1 MERESRLSIGV
12 VSRGILR
19 QEDQVRI
26 YIYVPYVVQISM
38 ERLRKILPARFF
50 CSATGKEPV
59 RTWLKELEK
68 EDRLIIGGDIRD
80 VELSWPIGMPLCR
93 ALQGY
98 KDLWEIRSR
107 ITRGRIAR
115 VIFYTKDG
123 EMILLHGFVKK
134 AQKTPRPEL
143 ELAVKRKQEHERHG

>member
-1 MERESRLSIGV
+1 
-12 VSRGILR
+12 
-19 QEDQVRI
+19 
-26 YIYVPYVVQISM
+26 M

-50 CSATGKEPV
+50 RTATGKEPV
-59 RTWLKELEK
+59 RTWLKELDK

-98 KDLWEIRSR
+98 KDLWEVRSR
-107 ITRGRIAR
+107 ITHGRIAR
-115 VIFYTKDG
+115 VIFYVKDG

-134 AQKTPRPEL
+134 AQKTPRQDL
-143 ELAVKRKQEHERHG
+143 ELAVTRKQEHERHG